1 VDSRSRRVRSTHAL
15 SSIRRILLLGLAVRH
30 QWAWKVSVQ
39 SQHLMMSATLS
50 VSFFLSLGTL
60 NCERVEIWQIDRH
73 QELGQVMDVA
83 ERTGGKPGKRV
94 KERKVVVK
102 GQESS
107 ELSRRAH
114 PTFMKA
120 STKTHASRKDNN
132 KLFEVQ
138 ETRRLLNNTS
148 PGSHGCRFKLS
159 NKLHGHVNYQ
169 IRKKDP
175 GLFEPRRLFI

>member
-1 VDSRSRRVRSTHAL
+1 
-15 SSIRRILLLGLAVRH
+15 
-30 QWAWKVSVQ
+30 
-39 SQHLMMSATLS
+39 MSATLS

-60 NCERVEIWQIDRH
+60 NCERVEIWQIDQH
-73 QELGQVMDVA
+73 PELGQVMDVA
-83 ERTGGKPGKRV
+83 ERTGGKPGREGRRGKSWSRV
-94 KERKVVVK
+94 KK
-102 GQESS
+102 
-107 ELSRRAH
+107 RRAH

-120 STKTHASRKDNN
+120 STKTHASYKKKTTT
-132 KLFEVQ
+132 KLFEEQ